1 MGRAVSSGGGDPWSV
16 SGSGRARRRENTPE
30 AHPRRCRGFIGL
42 RARDTARHRPSRG
55 GGWTRRL
62 DKERSSGRHFFPATS
77 TEKAPSRGVAA
88 ARGVLR
94 TDARDRRGFGDGD
107 SRRTSVASSSAC
119 DVFFGAKASLAF
131 GNIGWR
137 SLVRRKNHCP
147 RSRFANHDAR
157 FAPSWHPAQVRIE
170 KFWGEMGLP
179 KSPHFSPVGFEENA
193 RKPATKPAHLR
204 RALRAVRRGSRLAGR
219 DGLAKNRACAGLRCP
234 PRGLGFRGVPLVCF
248 GLETIAIR
256 A

>member
-1 MGRAVSSGGGDPWSV
+1 MTKSDHRAVIFFPPRPPKRRQGAES
-16 SGSGRARRRENTPE
+16 RRRRRAGGPPE
-30 AHPRRCRGFIGL
+30 
-42 RARDTARHRPSRG
+42 
-55 GGWTRRL
+55 
-62 DKERSSGRHFFPATS
+62 
-77 TEKAPSRGVAA
+77 
-88 ARGVLR
+88 
-94 TDARDRRGFGDGD
+94 DARDRRGFGDGN

-170 KFWGEMGLP
+170 KFWG
-179 KSPHFSPVGFEENA
+179 FSPASFEENA

-204 RALRAVRRGSRLAGR
+204 RALRAVRRGSRLAR
-219 DGLAKNRACAGLRCP
+219 RENRACAGLRCP